1 MGHIYLIEHNY
12 FDAANAYKL
21 AMILGDMTP
30 NQLVET
36 VETDVPYLTKA
47 GADSHVIPLLLDHI
61 LYDLN

>member
-1 MGHIYLIEHNY
+1 
-12 FDAANAYKL
+12 
-21 AMILGDMTP
+21 MILGDMTP